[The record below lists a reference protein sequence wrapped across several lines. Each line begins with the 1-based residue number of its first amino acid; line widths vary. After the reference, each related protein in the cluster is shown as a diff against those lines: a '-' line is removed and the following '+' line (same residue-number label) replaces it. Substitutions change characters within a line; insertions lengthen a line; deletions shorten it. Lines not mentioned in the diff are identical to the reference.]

1 MRRCSPAELI
11 CQASADE
18 KMTVAVTGATG
29 FVGSA
34 LVSRL
39 VAEGHTV
46 KVLARATSR
55 VSPSAG
61 VEVYTPAKWA
71 KAIKG
76 CTGVV
81 NLAGEP
87 ISTRW
92 SSNVK
97 DEILT
102 SRAAINRC
110 SAEEK
115 PDVFVSASA
124 LGYYGTSET
133 ATYDEASP
141 AGKDYLAK

>member
-1 MRRCSPAELI
+1 
-11 CQASADE
+11 
-18 KMTVAVTGATG
+18 MTVAVT
-29 FVGSA
+29 
-34 LVSRL
+34 
-39 VAEGHTV
+39 
-46 KVLARATSR
+46 
-55 VSPSAG
+55 G

-102 SRAAINRC
+102 SRVACTERVTAAINRC

-133 ATYDEASP
+133 
-141 AGKDYLAK
+141 